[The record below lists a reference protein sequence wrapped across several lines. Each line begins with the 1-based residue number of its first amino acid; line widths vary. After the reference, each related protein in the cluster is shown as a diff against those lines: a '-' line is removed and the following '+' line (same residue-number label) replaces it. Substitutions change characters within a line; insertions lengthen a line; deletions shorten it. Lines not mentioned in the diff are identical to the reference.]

1 METTRG
7 PNSHDE
13 LETSHARPGSQCEA
27 RTILR
32 SRRTGLCELPAHPVR
47 RVESAPKALDLFYK
61 KIAATPEVS
70 GFFTS
75 KSVMDHARDKQL
87 DHWSQLFSRELG
99 AGYFEK
105 AEQIGNVHARIGLA
119 PTWYI
124 GGYAMVLEQVI
135 HAVVASSPSVG
146 WPASA
151 SAA

>member
-1 METTRG
+1 M
-7 PNSHDE
+7 HDPAANAKRVQFYG
-13 LETSHARPGSQCEA
+13 LDGQDYANFPR
-27 RTILR
+27 IL
-32 SRRTGLCELPAHPVR
+32 SV
-47 RVESAPKALDLFYK
+47 VSKSAPKALDLFYK

-75 KSVMDHARDKQL
+75 KTVMDHARDKQL

-135 HAVVASSPSVG
+135 HAVGCAPPRRSRPRCGTMPV
-146 WPASA
+146 
-151 SAA
+151 